1 MTVEQLIAKLMKY
14 DLETEV
20 EIVTTDNM
28 GPVSW
33 TIEKV
38 TETITHKRKW
48 DPPYVDD
55 INKYRDEWE
64 DDIKTV
70 VYILQDDDHD
80 NQEYLHPQAQRDL
93 GLRE

>member
-1 MTVEQLIAKLMKY
+1 MTVEQLIARLMEY
-14 DLETEV
+14 DLQTEV
-20 EIVTTDNM
+20 EIVSCDNIA
-28 GPVSW
+28 PVSW
-33 TIEKV
+33 TIDQV
-38 TETITHKRKW
+38 TETITHKNAW

-70 VYILQDDDHD
+70 VYILQDEE
-80 NQEYLHPQAQRDL
+80 QEYLHPQAQRDL